1 MSNRFHSKYH
11 RQNHHTYGNLTNPD
25 AGHDPIASFENPFLG
40 DFVLKGGLSAV
51 VPTNSA
57 YAAAF
62 FGPVGIGTSTP
73 NTDLTVVGSICAT
86 ENFEVKNNIVIGG
99 MLSATSPQ
107 LVFNGGLCAYD
118 DSFFSKNVRVFGNQT
133 INGGL
138 TANGNVLIGGSL
150 LVAGTAT
157 FVNTNNVQ
165 LSSSLLK
172 LAENNPG
179 DVLDIG
185 LFGSYKQGTTVRT
198 GLARNYNTKKWTLF
212 SGVTSNPT
220 DVNLTWND
228 PSFQIE
234 TLVANLSG
242 NVTGNLSGTA
252 AAVTNG
258 VYTNASYNNP
268 TWIVTLSDSK
278 ITGENRNSWDSVF
291 SRVNTTSA
299 LWSDVYTRFATQSSS
314 NTSVFSNVNTNSST
328 WVTYTSGDSRYLRLS
343 AAPNLYLPLSG
354 SRTITSSLSVNGDIT
369 LTGTVYSQQ
378 LDSRM
383 FITSLI
389 FG

>member
-25 AGHDPIASFENPFLG
+25 AGHDPIASFDNPFLG

-57 YAAAF
+57 YAATF

-73 NTDLTVVGSICAT
+73 NTELTVVGSVCAT
-86 ENFEVKNNIVIGG
+86 ENFEVKNNIIIGG
-99 MLSATSPQ
+99 MLSSTSPQ
-107 LVFNGGLCAYD
+107 LVFNSGICSYN
-118 DSFFSKNVRVFGNQT
+118 DSYFSNNIEVFGNQM
-133 INGGL
+133 IYGGL
-138 TANGNVLIGGSL
+138 TANGDTVIGGSL
-150 LVAGTAT
+150 LIAGTAF
-157 FVNTNNVQ
+157 FVNTQNLE
-165 LSSSLLK
+165 LSTSIFT

-179 DVLDIG
+179 DILDIG
-185 LFGSYKQGTTVRT
+185 FLGSYDDGTPRST
-198 GLARNYNTKKWTLF
+198 GLIRNYNTKRWTLF
-212 SGVTSNPT
+212 SGMTSLPLQN
-220 DVNLTWND
+220 NLTWND
-228 PSFQIE
+228 PSIKIE

-242 NVTGNLSGTA
+242 TVFGNLSGNA
-252 AAVTNG
+252 ATVTNG
-258 VYTNASYNNP
+258 VYTNLSYNNP
-268 TWIVTLSDSK
+268 SWIVTLADSK

-299 LWSDVYTRFATQSSS
+299 IWTDAYTRFATQSTL
-314 NTSVFSNVNTNSST
+314 NASVYSNVNTNSST

-354 SRTITSSLSVNGDIT
+354 SRTITSSLSVNGDIS